1 MRADMIFS
9 GFGIGLFILV
19 AVIALDGC
27 FHLDGGAIGVPFR
40 LIIIVFFGRIF

>member
-19 AVIALDGC
+19 AIIALDGGL
-27 FHLDGGAIGVPFR
+27 HLDGGPIGVPFR
-40 LIIIVFFGRIF
+40 LIIIVFLGRFI